1 MFTES
6 SILQLKGSDQPKINN
21 CSRHSTVEASV
32 NTSGIVHIR
41 THAPVPLNFNK
52 TSTSSHDDAM
62 PGKIDLESGVNAK
75 VAERDE
81 APLSPTS
88 PTGYSRLVSV
98 SGAAASCGLITE
110 LNVCDFAHQIA
121 SGLQHLENLN
131 VSQIV
136 AIL

>member
-21 CSRHSTVEASV
+21 CSWHSTVEASV

-41 THAPVPLNFNK
+41 TQAPVPLNFNK
-52 TSTSSHDDAM
+52 TSSGHDDAM
-62 PGKIDLESGVNAK
+62 PGKIDPESGVNAK

-88 PTGYSRLVSV
+88 PTGYSRLVSM

-131 VSQIV
+131 VSQKV
-136 AIL
+136 